1 MARVDSIFLL
11 FTQRKNSNVAERS
24 FAAGTIAEVLIY
36 VFYLDF
42 IFELLGDFFV
52 IIRERENQNLYEIL
66 VRVGTTFSA

>member
-1 MARVDSIFLL
+1 M
-11 FTQRKNSNVAERS
+11 AERS